1 VKDDQLSAKA
11 GEPTPTPAISNS
23 VNLSQR
29 TNYDTRQHLSKS
41 DKPNV
46 ARDVWEIM
54 PGRFLAKM
62 DVKMM
67 ISLNLITVEEVLAT
81 IDGAFTLSVDV
92 LHPPWRSIIE
102 Q

>member
-1 VKDDQLSAKA
+1 MSHGMSGRLCLGDYA
-11 GEPTPTPAISNS
+11 
-23 VNLSQR
+23 
-29 TNYDTRQHLSKS
+29 
-41 DKPNV
+41 
-46 ARDVWEIM
+46 WEIM
-54 PGRFLAKM
+54 SGRFLAKM

>member
-1 VKDDQLSAKA
+1 MSAEA

-29 TNYDTRQHLSKS
+29 TNYNTRLHLSKS

-46 ARDVWEIM
+46 ARDAWEIM
-54 PGRFLAKM
+54 SGRFLAKM
-62 DVKMM
+62 DVKMN
-67 ISLNLITVEEVLAT
+67 ILLNLITVEEVSAT
-81 IDGAFTLSVDV
+81 IDAFTLSVDV

>member
-1 VKDDQLSAKA
+1 MSAEA

-23 VNLSQR
+23 VNLTQR
-29 TNYDTRQHLSKS
+29 TNYDTRLHLSKS
-41 DKPNV
+41 DKPIV
-46 ARDVWEIM
+46 TRDIWEIM
-54 PGRFLAKM
+54 PGRFLAKI

-81 IDGAFTLSVDV
+81 IDAFTLSVDV

>member
-1 VKDDQLSAKA
+1 
-11 GEPTPTPAISNS
+11 
-23 VNLSQR
+23 
-29 TNYDTRQHLSKS
+29 
-41 DKPNV
+41 
-46 ARDVWEIM
+46 M
-54 PGRFLAKM
+54 PGRFLARM

>member
-1 VKDDQLSAKA
+1 MSAKA
-11 GEPTPTPAISNS
+11 GEPTPSPAVSNS
-23 VNLSQR
+23 FNLSQR
-29 TNYDTRQHLSKS
+29 TNNHDTRLHLSKS

-54 PGRFLAKM
+54 SGRFLAKM

-67 ISLNLITVEEVLAT
+67 ISLNLITAEEALAT
-81 IDGAFTLSVDV
+81 IDGAFTLSGGV